1 MSEELFQ
8 VIFRGKI
15 LSGFSIEQV
24 RASLAG
30 MFKTDEARIAAQLAM
45 PKWVIKAGINKAI
58 AQQIQERLRAIG
70 MMVAVI
76 ADDPAASATQP
87 TASALNE
94 ARASDKDESQVARSA
109 IDNKDESQVARSA
122 IDNNEI
128 DQPLEN
134 KPKAPAFAAD
144 LSAYSLAEVGAIMDE
159 TSATKPQQN
168 YNLAQFSLAEIGA
181 QIVEKASVAPLKVD
195 ISSLSLAPAEIVSEE
210 PKSALW
216 REMES

>member
-8 VIFRGKI
+8 VVFRGKI
-15 LSGFSIEQV
+15 LTGFSIEQV

-45 PKWVIKAGINKAI
+45 PKWVIKASISKAI

-76 ADDPAASATQP
+76 ADDAAVATSLAQP
-87 TASALNE
+87 SPNESSE
-94 ARASDKDESQVARSA
+94 ARASDSPTE
-109 IDNKDESQVARSA
+109 
-122 IDNNEI
+122 
-128 DQPLEN
+128 PLES
-134 KPKAPAFAAD
+134 KAKVPAFAAD

-159 TSATKPQQN
+159 TSAPKPQQS
-168 YNLAQFSLAEIGA
+168 YNLAQFSLAEVGV
-181 QIVEKASVAPLKVD
+181 QIVEKAPVVPLKVD
-195 ISSLSLAPAEIVSEE
+195 ISSLSLAPAEIPSDE

-216 REMES
+216 REME